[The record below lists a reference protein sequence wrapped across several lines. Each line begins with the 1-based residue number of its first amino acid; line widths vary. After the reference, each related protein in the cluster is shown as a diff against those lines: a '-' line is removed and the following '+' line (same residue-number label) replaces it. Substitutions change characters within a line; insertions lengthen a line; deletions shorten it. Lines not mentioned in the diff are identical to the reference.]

1 MAEKVES
8 TPCCPNSDTKCDQEA
23 EKSALSQCPLFDS
36 DCQDCDFCAGLNSF
50 SVSDGGNNEIQ
61 PKNPSSSP
69 FKSLS
74 ILDKLLGL
82 FVLIAMILGVIIGVY
97 AEDGV
102 REHLVESAQWKRVS
116 VPILVG
122 LLFMIWPALAKV
134 QWEKLADFYK
144 DLKLWIH
151 VAMSIFIN
159 WVISPLLM
167 LALAWATLPDETMER
182 YRRGVLLVGVSRC
195 IAMVIIWTTIADGD
209 VNYCGYLMVINSLLQ
224 IVLFSP
230 YSLLFVNILG
240 GNSSGP
246 DIEIDYEETATSVA
260 IYLGIPLA
268 AGLLT
273 RFALLKFASPK
284 FRGWFYDVASKI
296 GLIGLLYTIIVLF
309 AAQGTNITQNI
320 GKVFRTVVP
329 LILYFVLV
337 WTLTFA
343 GFWRLNYSRRFSS
356 FAGGYE
362 RAVTQAFT
370 AGSNNFELA
379 IAVATASFGPDSP
392 ETVAATLGPLIEV
405 PVLLL
410 LSYVALYLRP
420 KLFKEEESKVRLEQ
434 A

>member
-50 SVSDGGNNEIQ
+50 SVSDGGNEIQ

-182 YRRGVLLVGVSRC
+182 YRRGVLLVG
-195 IAMVIIWTTIADGD
+195 
-209 VNYCGYLMVINSLLQ
+209 

>member
-182 YRRGVLLVGVSRC
+182 YRRGVLLVG
-195 IAMVIIWTTIADGD
+195 
-209 VNYCGYLMVINSLLQ
+209 